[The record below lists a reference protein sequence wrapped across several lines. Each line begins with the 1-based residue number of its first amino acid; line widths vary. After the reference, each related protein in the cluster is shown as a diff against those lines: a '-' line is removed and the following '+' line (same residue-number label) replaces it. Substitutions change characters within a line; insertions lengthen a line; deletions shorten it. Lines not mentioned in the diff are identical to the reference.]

1 MGRQPGLSIKVK
13 DKIHPSTGHESLGR
27 GEVGGH
33 CHAPPA
39 LPPGKRHSTHLHES
53 RWAPGPVWTGADNLA
68 PTGVR
73 SPDLQTRGESH
84 VFKNLHNHKELIKP
98 QNVCYL

>member
-27 GEVGGH
+27 EEVGGQ

-68 PTGVR
+68 PLGFDHRTFKPVA
-73 SPDLQTRGESH
+73 SH
-84 VFKNLHNHKELIKP
+84 MYLKTYITIKNSLSHKISVL
-98 QNVCYL
+98 